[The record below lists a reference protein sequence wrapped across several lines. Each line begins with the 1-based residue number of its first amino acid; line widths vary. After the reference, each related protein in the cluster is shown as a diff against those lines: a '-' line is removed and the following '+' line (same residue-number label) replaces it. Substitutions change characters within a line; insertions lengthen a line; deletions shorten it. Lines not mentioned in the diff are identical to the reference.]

1 MASDSL
7 RFLGLDPS
15 SPVDCTCDLLNKVLS
30 TRNYVEYMLD
40 RTIRMF
46 RYKNLPD
53 TIPAP
58 MLEAMLQTY
67 GSVIITEVDGSL
79 YAFRGNFGGPP
90 DPYYRPTQCVVANPA
105 LGYSKTIRIINHLPP
120 FNRSLWDE
128 MPDGIRFLNDTQIRG
143 LIPLFSRYAS
153 QMTENDISIR
163 SAQINTRQQVVISA
177 SDGPEIESARVYVQG
192 LEEGKT
198 HVISRRNF
206 LDGVDIKDV
215 SRAGGDT
222 IIQLIELQQYLK
234 ASWYN
239 EIGLNS
245 NFNMKRQY
253 MSADE
258 IQSSSDIMLPLVDNM
273 FECRLQAIE
282 AINNHFGTNIEVD
295 KDSAWAH
302 KQLMSDMSLMVESPD
317 GSGMVPMSPVD
328 ETEIL
333 ESENAEKDIQ
343 EEQDDSENVV
353 DSSDDSENDSSQQD
367 SDNEEEEDDDKS

>member
-7 RFLGLDPS
+7 RFLELDPTC
-15 SPVDCTCDLLNKVLS
+15 PVNCTCDILNKDLS

-58 MLEAMLQTY
+58 MLEAMLQLY
-67 GSVIITEVDGSL
+67 GSVIVTEVEGSL

-105 LGYSKTIRIINHLPP
+105 LGYSATIRVINHLPP
-120 FNRSLWDE
+120 FDRTLWDK

-143 LIPLFSRYAS
+143 MIPLFSRYAS

-163 SAQINTRQQVVISA
+163 SAQINSRSQLAITA
-177 SDGPEIESARVYVQG
+177 NDGPEIESAQAYIDG
-192 LEEGKT
+192 LEAGKT
-198 HVISRRNF
+198 YVMAKRPF
-206 LDGVDIKDV
+206 LEGVDVHDV
-215 SRAGGDT
+215 GRTGGDT

-273 FECRLQAIE
+273 LECRMQAID
-282 AINNHFGTNIEVD
+282 AINEHFGTKIEVD

-302 KQLMSDMSLMVESPD
+302 KQLISDMAVMVESPD
-317 GSGMVPMSPVD
+317 GTGMVPVSPVD
-328 ETEIL
+328 ETQIL
-333 ESENAEKDIQ
+333 ASENAEEDVE
-343 EEQDDSENVV
+343 EEQDDSMNVP
-353 DSSDDSENDSSQQD
+353 DSSKKDG
-367 SDNEEEEDDDKS
+367 EEDDS